1 MQDADLILLA
11 LLTHEPHFSILR
23 EAGSLEEFAK
33 EWGLEPKDMSAVRLV
48 HLCDCILHL
57 GSSLTCQLASY
68 MLCDQQ
74 QLPHVFNPCPASLG
88 HVTMTPKRY
97 ALA

>member
-33 EWGLEPKDMSAVRLV
+33 ERGLEPKDMSAVRLV
-48 HLCDCILHL
+48 LLRDCNLHL
-57 GSSLTCQLASY
+57 SATTLVLRQLA
-68 MLCDQQ
+68 
-74 QLPHVFNPCPASLG
+74 
-88 HVTMTPKRY
+88 MTPSSKVMHEGCCEERQ
-97 ALA
+97 ACLQLC